1 MQGRPAPERQRDIF
15 GYHLGYKKEINKT
28 AEKPPGNERE
38 EETTDIQEK
47 PKPKQKQECGQ
58 TDSNTNKITV
68 VVTNAGFR
76 HVDRTELSYFTL
88 WTMASI
94 PGLFLLL

>member
-1 MQGRPAPERQRDIF
+1 MQGRPAPERQMDIF
-15 GYHLGYKKEINKT
+15 GYHLRYKQKTKKPTGATKGRKES
-28 AEKPPGNERE
+28 R
-38 EETTDIQEK
+38 DIQE
-47 PKPKQKQECGQ
+47 KPKQKQECGQ
-58 TDSNTNKITV
+58 TGNNTNKITVV

-88 WTMASI
+88 WTTASI